1 MSQNLKNFMRG
12 QRVLLFQKQADALIF
27 IGNILFLILKSF
39 LVVNEWYI
47 TVRYAKSLINFV
59 KLVELINFLRL
70 ILIFIWWQWE
80 AVLAFKYLSFLNV
93 QRNVLLFFNVWLRT
107 VNQLGNA
114 TSQWPNI
121 NWAIVILFH

>member
-27 IGNILFLILKSF
+27 IGNILLLILKSF

-47 TVRYAKSLINFV
+47 TVRYAKSLIDFV

-93 QRNVLLFFNVWLRT
+93 QRNILLFFNVWLRT

>member
-1 MSQNLKNFMRG
+1 LSQNFKNFMRG
-12 QRVLLFQKQADALIF
+12 QRVLLFQKQTDALIF
-27 IGNILFLILKSF
+27 IGNILLLILKSF

-47 TVRYAKSLINFV
+47 TVGYAKSLIDFV

-70 ILIFIWWQWE
+70 ILIFIWWQWV

-114 TSQWPNI
+114 ASQWPNI

>member
-27 IGNILFLILKSF
+27 IGNILLLILKSF

-93 QRNVLLFFNVWLRT
+93 QRNVLLFLNVWLRT

>member
-27 IGNILFLILKSF
+27 IGNILLLILKSF

-114 TSQWPNI
+114 TSKWPNI